1 MNMLPVLAIEI
12 GTVVAGKILAY
23 GVFKWIN
30 D

>member
-1 MNMLPVLAIEI
+1 MLPVLAIEI